1 MTRRPREPAF
11 LLIPVPL
18 EEILMST
25 PDSTPTVVLVHGAF
39 VDASSWNGV
48 ITELKAA
55 GLDVVAPPNLL
66 RGVGVGVDAVYLTG
80 FVKALG
86 RPVVLAATPTPAL

>member
-18 EEILMST
+18 EEILTGT
-25 PDSTPTVVLVHGAF
+25 PDSTPAAVLVHGAF
-39 VDASSWNGV
+39 VDAPSWNGV
-48 ITELKAA
+48 ITELTAA

-66 RGVGVGVDAVYLTG
+66 RGAGVGAACLTG
-80 FVKALG
+80 FA
-86 RPVVLAATPTPAL
+86 

>member
-18 EEILMST
+18 EEILTST
-25 PDSTPTVVLVHGAF
+25 PDSTPTAVLVHGAF

-48 ITELKAA
+48 ITELTAA

-66 RGVGVGVDAVYLTG
+66 RGAGVDAAYLTG
-80 FVKALG
+80 FA
-86 RPVVLAATPTPAL
+86 